1 MNPKTSSCLLVF
13 YTTVLGACLVLAS
26 CGTKSHNST
35 PSDTTPADSSSEMQ
49 MPKESAM
56 QKKLAAMTAS
66 KALPPSDSQKRFGG
80 LVDSHYSRTG
90 THRLYVHLDKPIYQP
105 GESMW
110 FRVWEL
116 ASPTLIAATQEH
128 GIMAQL
134 ISPKGA
140 TVIQKRIRVESGV
153 AANDFELPATVQGG
167 EYTLRMTS
175 DSGDVVERK
184 FIVSQYQPPQIK
196 KKAEFLR
203 KAYGAGD
210 KVAAA
215 VSLHRGTGEALANKE
230 VIAVIQ
236 VDSVEH
242 ARFPVTTDAAGN
254 VVVRFTLPDHIT
266 TGDGLMTILVSDGG
280 ITESLQKRIPILV
293 KNVAFEMFP
302 EGGDLVAG
310 LPSRIYFSAKNS
322 LDKAADV
329 EGNIV
334 DGNGKLLTQFS
345 SFHNGMGRFEFTP
358 DKDQAYFAVVTKP
371 SGIDAKFPLPTTKT
385 EGCTLQAIDDY
396 SGNEDNIRL
405 GVWCSSDRVVIASA
419 MLREKRLGDTAIAL
433 KAGEPSVISV
443 PVPAGSQGAVRFTL
457 FDEDLSP
464 LAERL
469 VYKGRGQDLKVSITA
484 DRKSYA
490 PRDRVELTVKAVDL
504 SGKAVEADL
513 SLAVVDD
520 TVLSFADDKSA
531 HMLTRMYLES
541 EMPGQEIEEPNYYF
555 SQEAKAAV
563 ALDMVLGTQGW
574 RRFEWQKVFSPPP
587 PPRPSMHA
595 VLDGAAPVDEMEMGA
610 APGKARPNKR
620 PIRARQPMPIPPP
633 PAAAP
638 APEPVEEVLAEM
650 EADMEAP
657 LGRLMAKPRRR
668 NEKKN
673 KRDIADADWA
683 GANKAEVAFTWATVR
698 VFPKPNY
705 QGRYDGPRTDFRET
719 IHWEPSV
726 KTGKN
731 GEAKLSFSLSDSVTS
746 FRVTT
751 EGVSQ
756 GGLPGRADT
765 LVQSKL
771 PISLAVKMPLEVSKG
786 DVIELPV
793 TLANETDRSYDVA
806 IDSEF
811 GAAFKVVGGIPAK
824 VSMKAGERKSF
835 FAKLEVIGDGKNSD
849 DGLMRVAMNTSNL
862 KDEVKTKVRVVPLG
876 FPQEVSLAGV
886 VKSSATHE
894 VVLNGALAGSIEASV
909 TMYPSPLAT
918 MVKGTEGMIREP
930 YGCFEQASS
939 ANYPNIMVLSYL
951 EENQA
956 ADPELVAR
964 TMGVL
969 DNGYQKLVGYES
981 PKKGF
986 EWFGG
991 DPGHEALTAYGL
1003 LEFVDMTAVYGDV
1016 DQGMIKRTQSWLR
1029 SRRDG
1034 KGGYKRNKRA
1044 LDSFGSAND
1053 EVTNGYITYALS
1065 ESGDKDLGKE
1075 LDYQRKIASTSK
1087 DPYVLALAVNTLT
1100 NLEPDAATTKSAAA
1114 KLAALQSKE
1123 GHYPGSTQSITMSGG
1138 QALEI
1143 ETTALATLALLKQG
1157 QTFAANT
1164 RLATE
1169 WLNKSR
1175 SGSGNFSSTQA
1186 TVLALKSLAAYT
1198 RASRVTQASGEA
1210 TILVNGSSAG
1220 TIKFEKGQRDALVF
1234 DDIAAALKPGKNTI
1248 EVRLAS
1254 KAELPYSIA
1263 ITYRSKMPASSPET
1277 AVAVQTTLTKGTAP
1291 MGEGVRMKVEVKNLT
1306 DKGQPMTLARI
1317 GLPGGLAFQ
1326 TWQLKELVDKKVI
1339 DFYETRER
1347 EVVLYFRSLPPN
1359 ARKPV
1364 DLDLI
1369 ARVPGSYVAPASSAY
1384 LYYTDEFKHW
1394 SEPLRMTVTR

>member
-1 MNPKTSSCLLVF
+1 MNTKTLS
-13 YTTVLGACLVLAS
+13 LGVSLVLAS

-35 PSDTTPADSSSEMQ
+35 PSDTTPDSAEMQ
-49 MPKESAM
+49 LPTESAL
-56 QKKLAAMTAS
+56 QKKLGGMTAS

-80 LVDSHYSRTG
+80 LVDTHYSRAG
-90 THRLYVHLDKPIYQP
+90 TRRLYVHLDKPLYQP

-116 ASPTLIAATQEH
+116 ASPTLIAADQDH
-128 GIMAQL
+128 GVMAQL

-140 TVIQKRIRVESGV
+140 TVLEKRIRVESGV
-153 AANDFELPATVQGG
+153 AANDFELPASVQGG

-175 DSGDVVERK
+175 DSGDVTERK

-230 VIAVIQ
+230 VTAIVQ

-254 VVVRFTLPDHIT
+254 VVVRFELPAQIRV
-266 TGDGLMTILVSDGG
+266 GDGLLTILVSDGG

-302 EGGDLVAG
+302 EGGDLISG

-329 EGNIV
+329 EGKIV
-334 DGNGKLLTQFS
+334 DENGKTLTRFS
-345 SFHNGMGRFEFTP
+345 SFHNGMGRFEFTAN
-358 DKDQAYFAVVTKP
+358 KDETYFAVITKP
-371 SGIDAKFPLPTTKT
+371 SGIDAKFPLPTAKA
-385 EGCTLQAIDDY
+385 EGCSLQAIDDY
-396 SGNEDNIRL
+396 SGSQDNIRV
-405 GVWCSSDRVVIASA
+405 GVWCDTNRTVIASA

-433 KAGEPSVISV
+433 KAGQPSVISI
-443 PVPAGSQGAVRFTL
+443 PVPAGEQGAIRFTL
-457 FDEDLSP
+457 FDEDLGP

-469 VYKGRGQDLKVSITA
+469 IYKGRGQDLKVSITA
-484 DRKSYA
+484 DRKSYS
-490 PRDRVELTVKAVDL
+490 PRDPVELTVKAVDL

-513 SLAVVDD
+513 SLAIVDD
-520 TVLSFADDKSA
+520 TVLSFADDKTA
-531 HMLTRMYLES
+531 HMLTRLYLES

-574 RRFEWQKVFSPPP
+574 RRFEWQNVFSPPQQQP
-587 PPRPSMHA
+587 QPTH
-595 VLDGAAPVDEMEMGA
+595 APVVDMAFAAAMDDEGA
-610 APGKARPNKR
+610 VAPQARPK
-620 PIRARQPMPIPPP
+620 PAPAKPMRAQKPAAPPP
-633 PAAAP
+633 PP
-638 APEPVEEVLAEM
+638 APEPVEVLAEIEEM
-650 EADMEAP
+650 EMDMQAP
-657 LGRLMAKPRRR
+657 LGRLRA
-668 NEKKN
+668 NKK
-673 KRDIADADWA
+673 KRDVADGDWA
-683 GANKAEVAFTWATVR
+683 RAEKAAVAPVTWAAVR

-705 QGRYDGPRTDFRET
+705 KGRYDGPRTDFRET

-726 KTGKN
+726 KTDKN
-731 GEAKLSFSLSDSVTS
+731 GEAKVSFYLSDSVTS
-746 FRVTT
+746 FRITT
-751 EGVSQ
+751 EGVSR
-756 GGLPGRADT
+756 GGLPGRADTT

-771 PISLAVKMPLEVSKG
+771 PISLAVTMPLEVSKG

-793 TLANETDRSYDVA
+793 TLANETDRSYDVV

-811 GAAFKVVGGIPAK
+811 GPAFTVVGGIPAK
-824 VSMKAGERKSF
+824 VAMKAGARQSF
-835 FAKLEVIGDGKNSD
+835 FAKLKVVGDGKNSD

-894 VVLNGALAGSIEASV
+894 VVLSGALPGSIEASV

-956 ADPELVAR
+956 ADPALVAR

-1034 KGGYKRNKRA
+1034 KGGYKRNSRA

-1075 LDYQRKIASTSK
+1075 LDYQRKITSTSK

-1123 GHYPGSTQSITMSGG
+1123 GHYPGSAQSITMSGG

-1198 RASRVTQASGEA
+1198 RASRVTQASGVA

-1291 MGEGVRMKVEVKNLT
+1291 MGEGVRMNVEVKNLT

-1347 EVVLYFRSLPPN
+1347 EVVLYFRSLPPG

-1364 DLDLI
+1364 ELDLI
-1369 ARVPGSYVAPASSAY
+1369 ARVPGNYVAPASSVY
-1384 LYYTDEFKHW
+1384 LYYTDEYKHW